1 MRFYENN
8 QNEKQQSLQQEYD
21 SLKNCS
27 VDQLMQKLA
36 SEVEKQKNAGV
47 FDADGLMQAIEN
59 MKWALP
65 SETYENMI
73 RIAKNLK

>member
-1 MRFYENN
+1 
-8 QNEKQQSLQQEYD
+8 
-21 SLKNCS
+21 
-27 VDQLMQKLA
+27 MQKLA

-65 SETYENMI
+65 AETYENMI